1 MIRLWRSV
9 AFRLAVLC
17 GALVIC
23 SITIFA
29 GVFYLGT
36 IRVLNQEVDLII
48 ASRSKR
54 LATNFERR
62 GLDALK
68 KEIESILNDKY
79 EMDTE
84 IYSLGWP
91 DGQKIVGNLSDL
103 KGITASFDQPID
115 RNVIRADRLS
125 PARLLLH
132 KLPNG
137 AVLIV
142 GRDMKDLNEIARLIW
157 RTIGI
162 GSVVA
167 LVLAISGTILFRYLL
182 ERRVGTIR
190 QTVEEIEKGNLSKR
204 IPLSGVE
211 DEFDRLSDEMN
222 RMLDRI
228 EQLMDG
234 VRHVSNTIAH
244 NLRTPLGRIRGHL
257 DEALRTGAEK
267 ARLTQ
272 AAEFSIEQIDALVTI
287 FDKLLQIAE
296 SESGTRRQP
305 FKVVMLRE
313 VITNVVELYD
323 AIAEAQGISLFT
335 EIEGDP
341 KTFGD
346 KDLLASALANLLD
359 NALKYGGRSVTIT
372 LREAPE
378 AKTVSLMVQ
387 DKGPG
392 IPPQERPKVTQRF
405 YRLNQSVP
413 GTGLGLSIVA
423 AIAHLHGASLH
434 LEDASPGLLVR
445 LVFPLTA
452 SI

>member
-23 SITIFA
+23 SITVFA
-29 GVFYLGT
+29 GVFYFGT

-48 ASRSKR
+48 ASRSQR

-68 KEIESILNDKY
+68 KEIQSILNDKY

-103 KGITASFDQPID
+103 KEITASFDQPID

-137 AVLIV
+137 AILIV

-323 AIAEAQGISLFT
+323 AIAEAQGISLIT

-378 AKTVSLMVQ
+378 AKTVSLVVQ

-423 AIAHLHGASLH
+423 AIAHLHGASLQ